1 MEQKVTSPIVKG
13 LIITL
18 ILALIDLIGGFAHL
32 KMETWFR
39 WLPTCVLVAA
49 IIWACINYGSQLN
62 GNTTF
67 GNVFAHGFKTSAV
80 VACILILYTL
90 LSIYI
95 IFPETKDLAIEAA
108 RKQMEEKGNIPEAN
122 IDQAM
127 EITRKFFLPF
137 AIGGAL
143 IGTLIIGAIAALI
156 GAAFTKKNPQAEFEN
171 QIK

>member
-18 ILALIDLIGGFAHL
+18 VLAILDLIGGFAHL
-32 KMETWFR
+32 KTATWFK
-39 WLPTCVLVAA
+39 WLPTLFLVAA

-95 IFPETKDLAIEAA
+95 IFPDTKDLALEEA

-122 IDQAM
+122 IDQAIEM
-127 EITRKFFLPF
+127 TRKFFLPF

-143 IGTLIIGAIAALI
+143 LGTLIVGAIASLL
-156 GAAFTKKNPQAEFEN
+156 GSAFTKKNPNAEFEN
-171 QIK
+171 QLK